1 MSGDGPAHEPI
12 GAPVN
17 TPDRPQWTSLRCAAG
32 PGRVVTDRFL
42 VGFVGPLMRSLADR
56 AEVGTWFWVRPR
68 LNVVHLHA
76 QANDPAVLRAHLC
89 GLALAASHGAR
100 SRARTSL
107 SVRIGCVQP
116 GDEGVSPLHVP
127 MATAV
132 SASVSQAAL
141 AVLADTP
148 SLLARLR
155 VAARIA
161 VAAMT
166 EDGSEP
172 DAPPTGWA
180 SVLAG
185 LTTAERYLA
194 VRRFH
199 ALLGLTPREYEVAC
213 AAARTHLRRS
223 QAEAALPGAGIAQAV
238 AHVACGDTRRPG
250 RAGDWA

>member
-1 MSGDGPAHEPI
+1 
-12 GAPVN
+12 VN
-17 TPDRPQWTSLRCAAG
+17 NSDRPQWTSLRCAAG

-68 LNVVHLHA
+68 LNVIHLHA

-100 SRARTSL
+100 ARTGL
-107 SVRIGCVQP
+107 SVRIGCVP
-116 GDEGVSPLHVP
+116 AGDEGVSPLHVP

-155 VAARIA
+155 VAVRIA
-161 VAAMT
+161 LAAMT

-172 DAPPTGWA
+172 ASPPTRWA

-185 LTTAERYLA
+185 LPTTERYLA

-213 AAARTHLRRS
+213 AAARTHRQRD
-223 QAEAALPGAGIAQAV
+223 QAEVALPGAGIAQAI
-238 AHVACGDTRRPG
+238 AHVACGETRRPG
-250 RAGDWA
+250 HAGDWV